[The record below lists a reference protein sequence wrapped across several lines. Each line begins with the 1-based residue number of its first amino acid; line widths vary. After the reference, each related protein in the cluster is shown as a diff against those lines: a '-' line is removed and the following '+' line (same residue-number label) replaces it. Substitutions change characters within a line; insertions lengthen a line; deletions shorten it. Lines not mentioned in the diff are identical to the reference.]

1 VRRFPPAFYVF
12 ATVYGLLL
20 LVTCLLLPLHLD
32 EVLQAA
38 AFEHFSLKNMF
49 EWIAKTPG
57 GGPLCYL
64 VQLPFALLSHSRL
77 VLRLPSLLFALGS
90 CFLFFQLTRLIPL
103 RRPYLALLI
112 FLAVPVHYYFAG
124 QARPFEQGL
133 FLLLLA
139 ALFFFRLVE
148 TPTPRNAI
156 WYAVVLTAGLYTHW
170 ASFMPAVGY
179 VLFLL
184 RFASGKSERRALWFA
199 LPPTVVPLLL
209 FAPYYVWAHS
219 HLDGVWLSGQPYPGG
234 DWSVWTGAAL
244 AVLLLIGLIGGAWST
259 FPSWRRLMADSLML
273 APVVPELRRKRI
285 VVFCLSGGAVAAL
298 VPAAIAAVNITAFT
312 PNEFLWA
319 VPGLVLVSC
328 AALERLSTLVLPPMF
343 AMLSPVFRALSP
355 ALAILLFALSIPP
368 DAFYLLSPPGD
379 LQALTALIRPELGAD
394 GCLVFVSEGLSRNLF
409 LLFEPDL
416 ETRECRDF
424 AHQRVVLAEHPY
436 VAPADQRNAE
446 LYFRGLNFVE
456 KKRQST
462 AGGQVVTLDED
473 SN

>member
-1 VRRFPPAFYVF
+1 VRRYPSAFYLFV
-12 ATVYGLLL
+12 TVYAFLL
-20 LVTCLLLPLHLD
+20 LVACLLLPLHLD
-32 EVLQAA
+32 EILQAA
-38 AFEHFSLKNMF
+38 AFEHFSLSNMF
-49 EWIAKTPG
+49 EWIAKTPS

-64 VQLPFALLSHSRL
+64 VQLPFALLSHSRF
-77 VLRLPSLLFALGS
+77 VLRLPSLLFAMGS
-90 CFLFFQLTRLIPL
+90 CFLFFQLARLIPL

-112 FLAVPVHYYFAG
+112 FLAMPVHYYFAA

-139 ALFFFRLVE
+139 ALCFFRLVE
-148 TPTPRNAI
+148 MPTARNAI
-156 WYAVVLTAGLYTHW
+156 WYAVVLTACLYTDF
-170 ASFMPAVGY
+170 ASFTPAVGY

-199 LPPTVVPLLL
+199 LPPTVASLLL
-209 FAPYYVWAHS
+209 FAPYYAWAHS
-219 HLDGVWLSGQPYPGG
+219 HLDGVWLSGEPYPGG

-259 FPSWRRLMADSLML
+259 FPSWRRLMAGSLML
-273 APVVPELRRKRI
+273 VPVVPGLQRKRI

-328 AALERLSTLVLPPMF
+328 AALERLSTLIFPPVLAVLNPVPRV
-343 AMLSPVFRALSP
+343 LSSVLAL
-355 ALAILLFALSIPP
+355 LVFALCIPP
-368 DAFYLLSPPGD
+368 DAYYLLSPPGD
-379 LQALTALIRPELGAD
+379 LQALTALIRPELGDD
-394 GCLVFVSEGLSRNLF
+394 GCLVFVSEGPSRDLF
-409 LLFEPDL
+409 LLFDPSL
-416 ETRECRDF
+416 EARECRNF
-424 AHQRVVLAEHPY
+424 THARVVLAEHPY

-456 KKRQST
+456 KKRQSQ
-462 AGGQVVTLDED
+462 ADGQVVTLDAD
-473 SN
+473 K